1 MAPFEDQNG
10 ERLQPP
16 RVAARLSEALRDF
29 LETEEAGGALLL
41 AAAIAAL
48 VWASVA
54 VGSYAA
60 WWTGAL
66 PGHLSKLGLPAT
78 LRGVINEGLMT
89 LFFFVVGLEIKRE
102 FVSGELRD
110 RRAATLPVLA
120 ALAGMCAP
128 AVIYLL
134 MTSGEAG
141 HGWGIPM
148 ATDIAFAL
156 GALSL
161 FGKGL
166 PAGLRVLLLT
176 LAVADDVGTLVVITV
191 FYAASIRWV
200 FVLTAILLLASATW
214 LAHRQWGAPVFYVLC
229 GAALWWLTFRSGVP
243 PTIAGVAL
251 GLLVPAGVTVVE
263 RTEQRL
269 HRWTSFVVLPL
280 FALANAGLPI
290 VLERIGTLA
299 GSDVSVAILAGRIG
313 GKLLG
318 ISLGTWIAVRLGMGL
333 LPEGV
338 DWRHVVAL
346 GCVASVGFTIP
357 LFVTTLAFDSPALV
371 DDARMGIF
379 LTTVFGFVI
388 GGFALRWAAR
398 PRSSSRR

>member
-1 MAPFEDQNG
+1 
-10 ERLQPP
+10 
-16 RVAARLSEALRDF
+16 
-29 LETEEAGGALLL
+29 
-41 AAAIAAL
+41 
-48 VWASVA
+48 
-54 VGSYAA
+54 
-60 WWTGAL
+60 
-66 PGHLSKLGLPAT
+66 
-78 LRGVINEGLMT
+78 MT

-102 FVSGELRD
+102 LVSGELRD
-110 RRAATLPVLA
+110 RRAAALPVLA
-120 ALAGMCAP
+120 ALAGMGAP
-128 AVIYLL
+128 AVIYLA
-134 MTSGEAG
+134 MTGGAAG

-191 FYAASIRWV
+191 FYAASIRWAFLV
-200 FVLTAILLLASATW
+200 AAIILLVCAIW
-214 LAHRQWGAPVFYVLC
+214 LAHRHWGSPVFYVLC
-229 GAALWWLTFRSGVP
+229 GAVLWWLTLRSGVP

-251 GLLVPAGVTVVE
+251 GLLVPAGVAVE
-263 RTEQRL
+263 RAERTL
-269 HRWTSFVVLPL
+269 HPWTSFVVLPL

-290 VLERIGTLA
+290 VLARIGTLA
-299 GSDVSVAILAGRIG
+299 GSDVSLAIFTARIG

-318 ISLGTWIAVRLGMGL
+318 ISLGAWIVVRLSMGV

-338 DWRHVVAL
+338 GWRHVVAL

-357 LFVTTLAFDSPALV
+357 LFVTTLAFDTPALV

-388 GGFALRWAAR
+388 GGLALRWAAR
-398 PRSSSRR
+398 PASSVRR